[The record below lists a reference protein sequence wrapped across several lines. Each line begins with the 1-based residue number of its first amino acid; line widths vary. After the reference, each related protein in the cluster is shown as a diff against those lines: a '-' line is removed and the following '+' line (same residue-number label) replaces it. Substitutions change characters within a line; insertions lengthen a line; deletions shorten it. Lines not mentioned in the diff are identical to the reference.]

1 MATKLKKIKMKTSK
15 SVKKRFKITKNGKVL
30 SARSKRRHLLA
41 GKTTKKKRQL
51 RGLHLVDKS
60 DVHRIKSRLPYG

>member
-1 MATKLKKIKMKTSK
+1 MAKKLKMKTSK
-15 SVKKRFKITKNGKVL
+15 SVKKRFKITKTGKIL

-51 RGLHLVDKS
+51 RGLHVIDKS
-60 DVHRIKSRLPYG
+60 DIQRIKCRLPYG